1 MKIRALTQI
10 KRPNVNKR
18 STKIAAV
25 LLLAILLAYP
35 PLVNLFVSRANA
47 AGLTAYKVQINN
59 SQAAATGV
67 TYGFFWTTSATTAIK
82 QIDIQVCT
90 TPSGTCTAP
99 SGFSSGSP
107 TLASDNIAGSGRTVT
122 APTGNAFRVVVGT
135 PASQSTQSMFL
146 NFTGVTNPSGIN
158 TTYYV
163 RSTTYSDT
171 GSTTIDGTTTAA
183 FAVLDTSSIA
193 VSATVDPNFTFTV
206 TRAVTGNVNG
216 NFASSDAIN
225 VSTTTNN
232 SIPFGTLN
240 TSTASVS
247 AHDIT
252 ITTNA
257 GNGYEV
263 TASSSAVPP
272 LQSGSDNIDSFT
284 GTNGSPTAWSSP
296 NGSTPDVNTGFFGYT
311 TSSNALCTGTAS
323 RFTDNSSYQR
333 YAGFDTTGGEVA
345 CSTTPK
351 SSDTTRVG
359 WKLEINNIQPAGQY
373 TGSIILVA
381 TPTY

>member
-1 MKIRALTQI
+1 MRHLSLAQI
-10 KRPNVNKR
+10 KRPNKK
-18 STKIAAV
+18 TAKMLAV
-25 LLLAILLAYP
+25 LVLAILLACP
-35 PLVNLFVSRANA
+35 PLVDLFVTQANA
-47 AGLTAYKVQINN
+47 AGLTHYNVQINN
-59 SQAAATGV
+59 SQANASGV
-67 TYGFFWTTSATTAIK
+67 TYTFDWTTSATTAIAE
-82 QIDIQVCT
+82 IDIQICT
-90 TPSGTCTAP
+90 TPSGTCSAP
-99 SGFSSGSP
+99 SSFSTGTP
-107 TLASDNIAGSGRTVT
+107 TLSSSNIAGSSITTTGST
-122 APTGNAFRVVVGT
+122 ANLFKLNVGS
-135 PASQSTQSMFL
+135 PASQSTPTKSL
-146 NFTGVTNPSGIN
+146 TFTGVHNPSTIN
-158 TTYYV
+158 TTYYA
-163 RSTTYSDT
+163 RTTTYSDA
-171 GSTTIDGTTTAA
+171 GSTVIDGPTSAA
-183 FAVLDTSSIA
+183 FAVLDTNSIA

-206 TRAVTGNVNG
+206 ARAVSGNVNG
-216 NFASSDAIN
+216 NYSGSDAIN

-272 LQSGSDNIDSFT
+272 LNSGTDNIDSFT
-284 GTNGSPTAWSSP
+284 GTNGTPTTWSSP
-296 NGSTPDVNTGFFGYT
+296 NGSSPDVNTGFFGYT
-311 TSSNALCTGTAS
+311 SSSNALCTGTAN
-323 RFTDNSSYQR
+323 RFTDNSSYQK
-333 YAGFDTTGGEVA
+333 YAGFSITGGEVA

-351 SSDTTRVG
+351 NSDTTRVG